1 MKTALVLLALL
12 GLAGCASSI
21 DSRPQPVAA
30 SASISASTSASALA
44 SASIA
49 LPRHQI
55 AEMSAPLN
63 RTDVP
68 LKPMTA
74 SQSAA
79 RMN

>member
-1 MKTALVLLALL
+1 MKTALVLLGLL
-12 GLAGCASSI
+12 GVAGCASSI

-30 SASISASTSASALA
+30 SASISAS
-44 SASIA
+44 ASIP

-55 AEMSAPLN
+55 AELSVPLN

>member
-1 MKTALVLLALL
+1 MKTALVLLGVM

-21 DSRPQPVAA
+21 DSRPQPAAALAAA
-30 SASISASTSASALA
+30 SVT
-44 SASIA
+44 

-55 AEMSAPLN
+55 AGVSVPLN
-63 RTDVP
+63 RADVP